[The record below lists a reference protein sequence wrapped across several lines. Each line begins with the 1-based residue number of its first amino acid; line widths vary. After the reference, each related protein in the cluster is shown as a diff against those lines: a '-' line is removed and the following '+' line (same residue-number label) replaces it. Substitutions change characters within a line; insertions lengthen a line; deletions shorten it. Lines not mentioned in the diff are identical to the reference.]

1 MSSEQNSTTQQQPQQ
16 SHPQQSYQ
24 QPPQYQQQQ
33 QQPCQS
39 QPQYQQQPYQ
49 SQPQYQQYQQQ
60 PVTPTQKQ
68 SFFTDSLSTG
78 DKVMYCVLGAFLPLI
93 GIVCLYFSTDRGYEG
108 MVRDKAKWILIGVVA
123 GILVK
128 IALSLLGATG
138 LCASLIDLD
147 YSGLL

>member
-1 MSSEQNSTTQQQPQQ
+1 MSSEQNSTPQQPQQ
-16 SHPQQSYQ
+16 QPYQ
-24 QPPQYQQQQ
+24 QPQQYQ
-33 QQPCQS
+33 
-39 QPQYQQQPYQ
+39 QQQPYQ
-49 SQPQYQQYQQQ
+49 SQPQYQQQ
-60 PVTPTQKQ
+60 PVAPTPKQ
-68 SFFTDSLSTG
+68 SFFTDALSTG
-78 DKVMYCVLGAFLPLI
+78 DKIMYCLLGAFLPLI

-147 YSGLL
+147 DCGIL

>member
-1 MSSEQNSTTQQQPQQ
+1 MSSEQNQTPQQPQQ
-16 SHPQQSYQ
+16 PYQQ

-33 QQPCQS
+33 Q
-39 QPQYQQQPYQ
+39 YQ
-49 SQPQYQQYQQQ
+49 SQQQYQQPPQYPQQ
-60 PVTPTQKQ
+60 PVVPTPKQ
-68 SFFTDSLSTG
+68 SFFTDALSTG
-78 DKVMYCVLGAFLPLI
+78 DKVMYCVLGALLPLI

-138 LCASLIDLD
+138 LCASIINLD

>member
-1 MSSEQNSTTQQQPQQ
+1 MSSEQNQTTQQPQQQPYQQQPQQ
-16 SHPQQSYQ
+16 S
-24 QPPQYQQQQ
+24 Q
-33 QQPCQS
+33 QQP
-39 QPQYQQQPYQ
+39 YPYQ
-49 SQPQYQQYQQQ
+49 SQPQYQQQQQYQSQQQYQQPPQ
-60 PVTPTQKQ
+60 YPQQLVAPVQKQ
-68 SFFTDSLSTG
+68 SFFTDALSTG
-78 DKVMYCVLGAFLPLI
+78 DKVMYCVLGALLPLI

-138 LCASLIDLD
+138 LCASIINLD

>member
-1 MSSEQNSTTQQQPQQ
+1 MSSEQNQTPQQPQQQPYQQQPQQ
-16 SHPQQSYQ
+16 YQQQQQYQSQQQYQ
-24 QPPQYQQQQ
+24 QPPQY
-33 QQPCQS
+33 P
-39 QPQYQQQPYQ
+39 
-49 SQPQYQQYQQQ
+49 QQ
-60 PVTPTQKQ
+60 PVAPVQKQ
-68 SFFTDSLSTG
+68 SFFTDALSTG
-78 DKVMYCVLGAFLPLI
+78 DKVMYCVLGALLPLI

-138 LCASLIDLD
+138 LCASIINLD

>member
-1 MSSEQNSTTQQQPQQ
+1 MSSEQNQTPQQPQQQPYQQQPQQ
-16 SHPQQSYQ
+16 PYQQQS
-24 QPPQYQQQQ
+24 PQYQQQQ
-33 QQPCQS
+33 Q
-39 QPQYQQQPYQ
+39 YQ
-49 SQPQYQQYQQQ
+49 SQQQYQQPPQYPQQ
-60 PVTPTQKQ
+60 PVAPVQKQ
-68 SFFTDSLSTG
+68 SFFTDALSTG
-78 DKVMYCVLGAFLPLI
+78 DKVMYCVLGALLPLI

-138 LCASLIDLD
+138 LCASIINLD

>member
-1 MSSEQNSTTQQQPQQ
+1 MSSEQNQTPQQPQQPQQQPYQQQPQQ
-16 SHPQQSYQ
+16 PYQ
-24 QPPQYQQQQ
+24 
-33 QQPCQS
+33 
-39 QPQYQQQPYQ
+39 QQQPYQ
-49 SQPQYQQYQQQ
+49 SQPQYPQQ
-60 PVTPTQKQ
+60 PVVPTPKQ
-68 SFFTDSLSTG
+68 SFFTDALSTG
-78 DKVMYCVLGAFLPLI
+78 DKIMYCVLGAFLPLI

-128 IALSLLGATG
+128 IALSFLGATG

>member
-1 MSSEQNSTTQQQPQQ
+1 MSSEQNQTPQQPQQQPYQQQPQQ
-16 SHPQQSYQ
+16 PYQQQPQQYQQQQQYQSQQQYQ
-24 QPPQYQQQQ
+24 QPPQY
-33 QQPCQS
+33 P
-39 QPQYQQQPYQ
+39 
-49 SQPQYQQYQQQ
+49 QQ
-60 PVTPTQKQ
+60 PVAPTQKQ
-68 SFFTDSLSTG
+68 SFFTDALSTG
-78 DKVMYCVLGAFLPLI
+78 DKVMYCVLGALLPLI

>member
-1 MSSEQNSTTQQQPQQ
+1 MSSEQNQTPQQPQQQPYQQQPQQ
-16 SHPQQSYQ
+16 PYQQ

-33 QQPCQS
+33 Q
-39 QPQYQQQPYQ
+39 YQ
-49 SQPQYQQYQQQ
+49 SQQQYQQPPQYPQQ
-60 PVTPTQKQ
+60 PVAPVQKQ
-68 SFFTDSLSTG
+68 SFFTDALSTG
-78 DKVMYCVLGAFLPLI
+78 DKIMYCVLGALLPLI

-123 GILVK
+123 GIIVK

>member
-1 MSSEQNSTTQQQPQQ
+1 MNSEQNQTPQQPQQ
-16 SHPQQSYQ
+16 PQQQSYQ
-24 QPPQYQQQQ
+24 QPPQQPYQQQQ
-33 QQPCQS
+33 Q
-39 QPQYQQQPYQ
+39 YQ
-49 SQPQYQQYQQQ
+49 SQPQYPQYPQQ
-60 PVTPTQKQ
+60 PVAPTPKQ
-68 SFFTDSLSTG
+68 SFFTDALSTG

-128 IALSLLGATG
+128 IVLSLLGATG

-147 YSGLL
+147 DCGIL